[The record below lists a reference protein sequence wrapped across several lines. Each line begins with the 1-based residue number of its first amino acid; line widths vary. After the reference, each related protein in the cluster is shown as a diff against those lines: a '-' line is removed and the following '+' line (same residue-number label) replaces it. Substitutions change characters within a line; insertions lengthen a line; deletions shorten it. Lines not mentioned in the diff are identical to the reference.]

1 MHSLWLIAVGY
12 GLGSI
17 PFAFI
22 LARRWGGIDLRRS
35 GSGNV
40 GTANVFRTTGAVAGL
55 CTLVLD
61 VGKGAV
67 AVLVAQRLGSDPVGP
82 IAAGLA
88 AVIGHT
94 YPIWL
99 GFRGGKGVATACGV
113 FAVLAPLAT
122 AIVSG
127 VFVITVWWTR
137 YVSLGSVVGAVL
149 LGPLAYFTGAPQ
161 IVVMGS
167 VIAAALIAERHR
179 VNLIRVC
186 AGTERRIG
194 QEEVVSRQ

>member
-12 GLGSI
+12 ALGSI

-22 LARRWGGIDLRRS
+22 LARWWGGIDLRTT

-40 GTANVFRTTGAVAGL
+40 GTTNVFRTTGAVAGV

-67 AVLVAQRLGSDPVGP
+67 TVLVAQHVGSDPMGP
-82 IAAGLA
+82 TAAGMA

-94 YPIWL
+94 FPVWL

-127 VFVITVWWTR
+127 LFVITVWRTR

-149 LGPLAYFTGAPQ
+149 MGPFAYVTGAPQ
-161 IVVMGS
+161 TVVIGAA
-167 VIAAALIAERHR
+167 IAAAIIVERHR
-179 VNLIRVC
+179 QNLIRVF

-194 QEEVVSRQ
+194 PIT